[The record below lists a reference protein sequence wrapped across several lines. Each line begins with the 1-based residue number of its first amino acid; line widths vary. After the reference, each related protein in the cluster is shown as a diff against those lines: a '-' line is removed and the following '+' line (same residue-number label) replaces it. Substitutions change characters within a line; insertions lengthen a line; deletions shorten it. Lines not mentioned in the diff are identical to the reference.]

1 MTEHD
6 NYNNEIIII
15 RATYV
20 FRLWDWKFRLYGAD
34 SRWHEW
40 RLARR
45 SRGQDTMQGA
55 ASPLTH
61 RGLDLFLYTRPRIY
75 HCTEGS
81 TWCPTHVQRQHATWN
96 SKLRTPRWNFTASGI
111 RLGGGK
117 RDSQASVC
125 ACVSWRKADCL
136 TWWIVR
142 EKFTRLV
149 SAVSRQA
156 ITFRDRM

>member
-1 MTEHD
+1 MF
-6 NYNNEIIII
+6 
-15 RATYV
+15 
-20 FRLWDWKFRLYGAD
+20 FRLWDWSFGYGAD

-61 RGLDLFLYTRPRIY
+61 WGLDLFPYTWPRIY
-75 HCTEGS
+75 HCAEGS

-96 SKLRTPRWNFTASGI
+96 SKLRTSRWNFTASGI

-117 RDSQASVC
+117 PDSIW
-125 ACVSWRKADCL
+125 ACGLVKKNRLSDVVNR
-136 TWWIVR
+136 TR
-142 EKFTRLV
+142 EIYTICEHV
-149 SAVSRQA
+149 IMSH
-156 ITFRDRM
+156 DRT

>member
-1 MTEHD
+1 MR
-6 NYNNEIIII
+6 I
-15 RATYV
+15 AQV
-20 FRLWDWKFRLYGAD
+20 SRLWRWKFRLCGAD
-34 SRWHEW
+34 SRWYEW

-61 RGLDLFLYTRPRIY
+61 RGLDLFPYTRPRIY
-75 HCTEGS
+75 HCAEGS

-117 RDSQASVC
+117 RDSQPASMC
-125 ACVSWRKADCL
+125 ACILRRKANCL
-136 TWWIVR
+136 MWWIVR
-142 EKFTRLV
+142 EKFTGFVRGIKTRNH
-149 SAVSRQA
+149 VSR
-156 ITFRDRM
+156 